1 MAWVGVEHVT
11 SSLQEKHLTIAPMRT
26 LCTVITSNKLYIMN
40 ISLLNLTKNHP
51 LINISWN
58 RNTYINH
65 LNGDLKYNSSLKII
79 IQYKII
85 S

>member
-1 MAWVGVEHVT
+1 MAWVGVEHVIA
-11 SSLQEKHLTIAPMRT
+11 SLQEKHLTIAPART
-26 LCTVITSNKLYIMN
+26 LCTVITSNKLYIIN

-58 RNTYINH
+58 RYTYINH